1 MNVPVDE
8 ELHERVRVARAM
20 KGQTMQQFVADALA
34 AQCEVVEADWEAG
47 RQAKRSG
54 GGDGQH

>member
-20 KGQTMQQFVADALA
+20 KGQTMQQFVSDALA
-34 AQCEVVEADWEAG
+34 ARCEVVEEEWQAG
-47 RQAKRSG
+47 RRAERG
-54 GGDGQH
+54 ER